1 MPSVEFKADAA
12 LQAMRDQPKRTQ
24 TATVRALNRTL
35 TSGKAFLAG
44 LIAKDMGVK
53 TATVKDAIREEK
65 ATPEKLQ
72 ITLRASKKRLTLA
85 QFGAKGP
92 DPSRGKGRGVSYRL
106 GPGGRGR
113 VSDAFVA
120 TMPTGHRGIYRRAGK
135 SRLPIFELYGPS
147 IGHVFDKYREQTIDQ
162 MRETFDARLAHELQ
176 FAKDGGA

>member
-53 TATVKDAIREEK
+53 TATAKDAIREEK
-65 ATPEKLQ
+65 ATAEKLQ
-72 ITLRASKKRLTLA
+72 ITLRASKKRLTLT

-106 GPGGRGR
+106 GSGGRGR
-113 VSDAFVA
+113 VADAFVA

-176 FAKDGGA
+176 FDKDGGA